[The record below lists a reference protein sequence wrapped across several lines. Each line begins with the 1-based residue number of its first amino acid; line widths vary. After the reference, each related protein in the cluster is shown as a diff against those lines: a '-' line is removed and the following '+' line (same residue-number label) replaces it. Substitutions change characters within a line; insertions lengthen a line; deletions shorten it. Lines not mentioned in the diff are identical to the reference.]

1 MPGPRGR
8 PYAHPVRVRVLLAG
22 GRAGPPE
29 LDGADTEVDVVGHVS
44 SLADAEEALR
54 ALRPSVL
61 VLSADLAHHEGLCSL
76 PSLRRASPE
85 TAIVLPP
92 AGEAGP
98 RLVHA
103 IGLAAGGFARR
114 RGEDG
119 LTLREREV
127 VTLVALGHTNRE
139 IAERL
144 VLSERT
150 VETHRARIQ
159 RRHGFDSRAQ
169 LVRWAFDQGLV
180 GR

>member
-1 MPGPRGR
+1 
-8 PYAHPVRVRVLLAG
+8 VRVRVLLAG
-22 GRAGPPE
+22 GRAEPPE
-29 LDGADTEVDVVGHVS
+29 LNGAQTEIDVVGHVS
-44 SLADAEEALR
+44 SLEHAEEALR
-54 ALRPSVL
+54 ALKPSVL

-92 AGEAGP
+92 AGAAGP

-114 RGEDG
+114 RGKDG

-159 RRHGFDSRAQ
+159 HRHGFGSRAQ
-169 LVRWAFDQGLV
+169 LVRWALDQGLV
-180 GR
+180 ER